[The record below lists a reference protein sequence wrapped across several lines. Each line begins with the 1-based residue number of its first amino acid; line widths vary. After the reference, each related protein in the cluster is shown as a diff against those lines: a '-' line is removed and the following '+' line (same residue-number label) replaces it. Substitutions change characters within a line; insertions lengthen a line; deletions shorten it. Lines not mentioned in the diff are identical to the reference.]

1 MENPIQDVPKQAKK
15 QREPKAPKAPRAEQ
29 AADSPNKPT
38 DSKHTNGDKSS
49 PKQKAPRRE
58 RNDDWKIELEK
69 TMTVDTKIPPMPK
82 DEDLLKKPDPASF
95 NAALEKIAKKIE
107 KNFNEM
113 EELKKQERD
122 LRDALN
128 AKNNSEFVELK
139 KLGEQRRE
147 LAEKMGANK
156 KAKEDLKAQIDLL
169 EDKKS
174 KVAKK
179 GFSGKVLP
187 KEKLEEL
194 IAEREKEYKNMLKTS
209 ADEKRFL
216 EEISKLR
223 ESMPLATEMNKIQV
237 QIDALYKRNKE
248 ISTSN
253 KEFAAQMDAI
263 RSKSDAI
270 RAKLG
275 LADRKEEEKKEEG
288 DKKEKPK
295 KELTPEEKEFQAKR
309 QALFDQITKLKDQRT
324 ELRNRHQKENDDF
337 YKQQEEIYKIK
348 FMTGLLKK
356 LKIEEQKKQY
366 EANKEKRQQ
375 EELDRAKEKAAAKYK
390 EDIEICSSLLS
401 EMEQI
406 RFREK
411 MTAEKVAAP
420 TESKAEYKINDAS
433 LKEANLVMI
442 KPKKDQ
448 DEGVQPGQKK
458 FAKKGKKQEEKKTVD
473 TEPAKLDITMAT
485 LQNLAKLGVV
495 APTNLEQIDNVV
507 EAIKSKKDALVK
519 QRDDAMSAAKVD
531 SEDAA
536 QQQASG
542 EEETLKETKEE
553 PVKEKKQPAKEI
565 KFDEASFPALE

>member
-1 MENPIQDVPKQAKK
+1 MENPIPEVPKQAKK
-15 QREPKAPKAPRAEQ
+15 PREPKANKAPRTEQ
-29 AADSPNKPT
+29 PADSANKPA
-38 DSKHTNGDKSS
+38 DAKHTNGDKSS

-82 DEDLLKKPDPASF
+82 DEDLLKRPDPNSF
-95 NAALEKIAKKIE
+95 NAALEKISKKIE
-107 KNFNEM
+107 KNFAEM
-113 EELKKQERD
+113 DELKKQERD

-156 KAKEDLKAQIDLL
+156 KAKEDLKTQIDLL

-194 IAEREKEYKNMLKTS
+194 IAERERDYKNMLKTS
-209 ADEKRFL
+209 ADEKRHL

-223 ESMPLATEMNKIQV
+223 ESMPLATELNKIQV

-248 ISTSN
+248 ISAAN
-253 KEFAAQMDAI
+253 KEFGVQMDAI

-288 DKKEKPK
+288 EKKEKPK

-309 QALFDQITKLKDQRT
+309 QALFDQINKLKEQRT
-324 ELRNRHQKENDDF
+324 ELRNKYQKENDNYF
-337 YKQQEEIYKIK
+337 KQQEDIYKIK

-356 LKIEEQKKQY
+356 LKFEDQRKRY
-366 EANKEKRQQ
+366 EADKEKRQQ

-390 EDIEICSSLLS
+390 EDIEICSNLLS

-411 MTAEKVAAP
+411 MTAEKGVAL
-420 TESKAEYKINDAS
+420 TEVKAEYKINDAS

-458 FAKKGKKQEEKKTVD
+458 FAKKGKKQEEKKTVE
-473 TEPAKLDITMAT
+473 TAPAKLDITMAT
-485 LQNLAKLGVV
+485 LQSLAKLGITT
-495 APTNLEQIDNVV
+495 PTNLEQIDKVV
-507 EAIKSKKDALVK
+507 EEIRAKKDALVK
-519 QRDDAMSAAKVD
+519 QRDDAMNAAKVE
-531 SEDAA
+531 SEDADE
-536 QQQASG
+536 QQLAAG
-542 EEETLKETKEE
+542 EETLKDSKEDHR
-553 PVKEKKQPAKEI
+553 KEKAQPAKEI
-565 KFDEASFPALE
+565 KIDDSSFPALE